1 MIFPGGFDMK
11 KLFVVLM
18 LVMMLFAVSACA
30 AKPNELVNVPD
41 NEGEVAGF
49 WQGLW
54 HGFISPFT
62 FLISLFSKNVHIYE
76 VHNNGNWYNFGFM
89 FGASII
95 FGGGGGG
102 AARRRR
108 K

>member
-1 MIFPGGFDMK
+1 MK
-11 KLFVVLM
+11 R
-18 LVMMLFAVSACA
+18 LFAVILILLIVLAVSGCA
-30 AKPNELVNVPD
+30 AGPNELVNIPD
-41 NEGEVAGF
+41 EEGEVAGF

-62 FLISLFSKNVHIYE
+62 FLISLFSDTVNIYE
-76 VHNNGNWYNFGFM
+76 VHNNGGWYNFGFT

-95 FGGGGGG
+95 FGGTGRG

-108 K
+108 